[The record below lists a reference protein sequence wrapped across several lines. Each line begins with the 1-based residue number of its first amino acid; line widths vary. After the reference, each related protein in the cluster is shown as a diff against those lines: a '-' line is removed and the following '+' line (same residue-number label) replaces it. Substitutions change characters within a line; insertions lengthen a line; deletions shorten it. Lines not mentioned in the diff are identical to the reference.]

1 MAAASAGPRNDLNLD
16 RFRKLLQAER
26 DRLSSE
32 LRRMDASE
40 ETGGTAGESSELA
53 DYDQHDADQATEL
66 FLRERDEAMIV
77 QLRSE
82 LEQVE
87 TASERLEEGTFG
99 YCERCEKPIPKERLE
114 ALPFTRHCIECA
126 AEIESRF

>member
-16 RFRKLLQAER
+16 KFRKLLQGER
-26 DRLSSE
+26 DRVMSE
-32 LRRMDASE
+32 LRRLDASE
-40 ETGGTAGESSELA
+40 ETGGTAGETGELA

-82 LEQVE
+82 LEQVDL
-87 TASERLEEGTFG
+87 AVERLDEGTFG
-99 YCERCEKPIPKERLE
+99 YCERCGKPIPKERLE
-114 ALPFTRHCIECA
+114 ALPFTRHDVQCA
-126 AEIESRF
+126 SEIESRF